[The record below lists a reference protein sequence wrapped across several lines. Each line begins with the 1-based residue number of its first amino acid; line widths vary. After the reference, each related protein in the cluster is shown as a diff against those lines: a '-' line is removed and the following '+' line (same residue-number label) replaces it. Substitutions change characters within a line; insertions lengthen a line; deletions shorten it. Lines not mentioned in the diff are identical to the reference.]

1 MLLSQLRAYSD
12 AVTATKKQPGT
23 CGILPHASTARTASA
38 AADPA
43 RAVLIRLTLALG
55 NLSIEARLRV
65 AFRSSPLLEVEEGI
79 GHLLGYPLWMIRSPL
94 GW

>member
-1 MLLSQLRAYSD
+1 MLL
-12 AVTATKKQPGT
+12 
-23 CGILPHASTARTASA
+23 RTASA

-55 NLSIEARLRV
+55 HLSLEAPPRV

-79 GHLLGYPLWMIRSPL
+79 GHLSAYPLWMIRSPL